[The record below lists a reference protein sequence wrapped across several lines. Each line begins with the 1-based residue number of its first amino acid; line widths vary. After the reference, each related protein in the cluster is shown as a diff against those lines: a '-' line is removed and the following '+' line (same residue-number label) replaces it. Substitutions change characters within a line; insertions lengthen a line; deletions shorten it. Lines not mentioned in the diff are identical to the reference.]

1 MVRLSQSVPVLPV
14 FLLSLFPSRALA
26 GVGLTR
32 AVFLQKKIPFFSSE
46 RDFLVDPV
54 PGTSLSCFSRAPPK
68 VPGGLRGVFWDAGAQ
83 MASEPLSPG
92 LVAAAAA
99 HLLPFVLPKIAI
111 PEGCQEPALPSLSSL
126 DLGFWIKFSNPTVGF
141 VPPGGV
147 PKAPQPLMVL
157 LMGSPLSF
165 PK

>member
-1 MVRLSQSVPVLPV
+1 M
-14 FLLSLFPSRALA
+14 
-26 GVGLTR
+26 
-32 AVFLQKKIPFFSSE
+32 
-46 RDFLVDPV
+46 DPV

-111 PEGCQEPALPSLSSL
+111 PEGCQEPALPSPSSL

-147 PKAPQPLMVL
+147 PKAPQPLVVL

-165 PK
+165 PKQQFLRDARNGHLGAGEKGIDKESLTSDNSNFKPS